1 MENLTHY
8 PVLVFAAAFVSL
20 SLASAAGARLRTRY
34 PSVSD
39 EQKNDLSLVLAAT
52 LTLLA
57 LIIGFSFSMATNRYD
72 QRKNFEEAE
81 ANAIGNELL
90 RADLLPAA
98 DAATVRKLLGDY
110 LDQRIEFYINE
121 EDIKREQISQRTSQ
135 LQADLWT
142 AVRGVAADQPA
153 PIAALVLS
161 GMNDVINSQGYTQAA
176 FWNRIPT
183 AAWLLMAA
191 IALWSNVLV
200 GYRSRKSATR
210 KP

>member
-20 SLASAAGARLRTRY
+20 SLASAAGAWLRTRY

-39 EQKNDLSLVLAAT
+39 EQKNDLSVVLAAT

-81 ANAIGNELL
+81 ANAIGTELL

-98 DAATVRKLLGDY
+98 DAANVRKLSWRLP
-110 LDQRIEFYINE
+110 R
-121 EDIKREQISQRTSQ
+121 S
-135 LQADLWT
+135 
-142 AVRGVAADQPA
+142 ADQ
-153 PIAALVLS
+153 ILHQ
-161 GMNDVINSQGYTQAA
+161 QG
-176 FWNRIPT
+176 
-183 AAWLLMAA
+183 
-191 IALWSNVLV
+191 
-200 GYRSRKSATR
+200 
-210 KP
+210 